1 MYFDPLPKRNRSD
14 LFDREGELAQFSNAL
29 TYSSLIV
36 ILGLRRTGKT
46 SFMNVALSES
56 ESPHIILDM
65 RGLSYNPSQ
74 AELVRKMESAF
85 NRINRKW
92 FSMIGSAI
100 KRVKGVSILGN
111 SISLDWSKDG
121 VDLAGL
127 FDEVNSWAEAN
138 DKRFLVAFDEIQLIR
153 GEKNIPR
160 LFAHIFDYCQNVCLV
175 VTGSEMGLLFNFLG
189 FENPG
194 SPLYGR
200 HYTEIKMRNFEHDES
215 EEFLSTGFNQVG
227 IAPQRDVIEY
237 AIENLDGVVGW
248 LTLFGTRCR
257 DRNEMS
263 KEVVDDVVVEGGKLA
278 RAEALKIVQYSA
290 RYAVV
295 LNYLAKT
302 KKSTWSQIKSILEVH
317 ENRRLPNPTISD
329 ILNKLVKTGLVEKD
343 GGYSIPD
350 RLLER
355 GILENPLP
363 ED

>member
-56 ESPHIILDM
+56 KHPHIILDM
-65 RGLSYNPSQ
+65 RGLSYNPSH
-74 AELVRKMESAF
+74 AELVRRIESAF

-111 SISLDWSKDG
+111 SISLDWSKEG

-138 DKRFLVAFDEIQLIR
+138 NRKFLVAFDEIQLIR
-153 GEKNIPR
+153 GEKSIPR
-160 LFAHIFDYCQNVCLV
+160 LFAHLFDYSQNVCLV
-175 VTGSEMGLLFNFLG
+175 VTGSEMGLLFDFLG

-200 HYTEIKMRNFEHDES
+200 HYTEIKMRNFENDES
-215 EEFLSTGFNQVG
+215 MEFLTKGFNQVG
-227 IAPQRDVIEY
+227 IALRRDVMEY

-248 LTLFGTRCR
+248 LTLFGARCR
-257 DRNEMS
+257 DHNGMS
-263 KEVVDDVVVEGGKLA
+263 KEVVDEVVVEGGKLA
-278 RAEALKIVQYSA
+278 RAEALKMVQYSA

-295 LNYLAKT
+295 LNHLART
-302 KKSTWSQIKSILEVH
+302 KRAKWSQVKSILEAH
-317 ENRRLPNPTISD
+317 ENRRLPNPTVSD
-329 ILNKLVKTGLVEKD
+329 TLNKLVKTGLVEKD
-343 GGYSIPD
+343 GGYGIPD

-355 GILENPLP
+355 SILEDPFP

>member
-1 MYFDPLPKRNRSD
+1 MYFDPPPKRNKSD
-14 LFDREGELAQFSNAL
+14 LFDRESELARFSDAL

-56 ESPHIILDM
+56 KYPHIVLDM
-65 RGLSYNPSQ
+65 RGLSYNPSH

-85 NRINRKW
+85 NLINKKW
-92 FSMIGSAI
+92 FSMIGGAI

-111 SISLDWSKDG
+111 SISLDWSKEG

-138 DKRFLVAFDEIQLIR
+138 DKRFLVAFDEIQLVR

-160 LFAHIFDYCQNVCLV
+160 LFAHIVDYSQNVCLV
-175 VTGSEMGLLFNFLG
+175 VTGSEMGLLFDFLG
-189 FENPG
+189 FEDPE

-215 EEFLSTGFNQVG
+215 MEFLTTGFNQVG

-248 LTLFGTRCR
+248 LTLFGARCR
-257 DRNEMS
+257 DHNEMS
-263 KEVVDDVVVEGGKLA
+263 TEVVDDVVLEGGKLA
-278 RAEALKIVQYSA
+278 RAEALKMVKYSA

-295 LNYLAKT
+295 LNHLAKT
-302 KKSTWSQIKSILEVH
+302 KKATWSQIKSILEAR
-317 ENRRLPNPTISD
+317 ENRTLPNPTVSVT
-329 ILNKLVKTGLVEKD
+329 LNKLVKTGLVGKD
-343 GGYSIPD
+343 GDYSIPD

>member
-1 MYFDPLPKRNRSD
+1 MYFDPLPKRNRND
-14 LFDREGELAQFSNAL
+14 LFDRENELAQFSDAL

-56 ESPHIILDM
+56 GQPHIVLDM
-65 RGLSYNPSQ
+65 RGLSYNPSH
-74 AELVRKMESAF
+74 AELVGKMESAF
-85 NRINRKW
+85 NRISRKW
-92 FSMIGSAI
+92 FSMIGGAI
-100 KRVKGVSILGN
+100 KRVKGVSVLGN
-111 SISLDWSKDG
+111 SISLDWSKEG

-138 DKRFLVAFDEIQLIR
+138 DRRFLVAFDEIQLVR

-160 LFAHIFDYCQNVCLV
+160 LFAHIFDYCQNLCLV
-175 VTGSEMGLLFNFLG
+175 VTGSEMGLLFDFLG
-189 FENPG
+189 FEDPG

-215 EEFLSTGFNQVG
+215 MEFLTTGFNQAG
-227 IAPQRDVIEY
+227 IAPRRDVMEH

-248 LTLFGTRCR
+248 LTLFGARCR
-257 DRNEMS
+257 DHNGMS
-263 KEVVDDVVVEGGKLA
+263 KEIVDEVVVEGGKLA
-278 RAEALKIVQYSA
+278 RAEALKMVKYSA

-295 LNYLAKT
+295 LNHLART
-302 KKSTWSQIKSILEVH
+302 KRAKWSQVKSILEAH
-317 ENRRLPNPTISD
+317 ENRRLPNSTVSD
-329 ILNKLVKTGLVEKD
+329 TLNKLVKTGLVEKD
-343 GGYSIPD
+343 RGYGIPD

-355 GILENPLP
+355 SILEDPFP